1 MIVKYF
7 EEKTFQSRQQRW
19 GVGIKCLVDDSSGGK
34 QVDDPPGE
42 KYVDDDPPGENY
54 AGLITAV
61 KIFSVPPF

>member
-34 QVDDPPGE
+34 EVDDTPGE
-42 KYVDDDPPGENY
+42 KYVYDDPPVENH
-54 AGLITAV
+54 AALITAV
-61 KIFSVPPF
+61 KIFSVSPF